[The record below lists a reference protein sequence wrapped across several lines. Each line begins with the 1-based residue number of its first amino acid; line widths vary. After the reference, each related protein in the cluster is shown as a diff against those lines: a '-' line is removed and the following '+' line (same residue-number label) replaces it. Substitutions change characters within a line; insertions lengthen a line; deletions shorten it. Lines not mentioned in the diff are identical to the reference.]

1 MEKMDF
7 KKVYKQFYMPKKVPT
22 IIDVPVFNY
31 IAIEG
36 KGNPNEQDGEYQ
48 EALQLLYAI
57 VFTIK
62 MSKMGKHKL
71 DDYYEY
77 VMPPLEGLWWMPG
90 KEGIDYQ
97 NKQDFHFVSMIAQ
110 PDFVDEEVFVWAC
123 EEVEKK
129 KGLDTSKAKFISMNE
144 GCCVT
149 CMHLGSYD
157 DEPATLDHMHKF
169 ADEMGYEFDLSDERK
184 HHEIY
189 LSDPRKGNP
198 EKLKT
203 VIRVPI
209 RRKDE

>member
-1 MEKMDF
+1 MEKIDF
-7 KKVYKQFYMPKKVPT
+7 KKVYKQFYMPKKIPA

-62 MSKMGKHKL
+62 MSKMGEHKL

-157 DEPATLDHMHKF
+157 DEPATLDQMHKF
-169 ADEMGYEFDLSDERK
+169 ADEMGYEFDLSDERR

-209 RRKDE
+209 RRKR

>member
-62 MSKMGKHKL
+62 MSKMGEHKL

-90 KEGIDYQ
+90 KENIDYQ

-123 EEVEKK
+123 KEVEKK

-157 DEPATLDHMHKF
+157 DEPATLDQMHKF

>member
-1 MEKMDF
+1 MEKIDF
-7 KKVYKQFYMPKKVPT
+7 KKVYKQFYMPKKMPT
-22 IIDVPVFNY
+22 IIDVPTFNY

-62 MSKMGKHKL
+62 MSKMGEHKL

-157 DEPATLDHMHKF
+157 DEPATLDQMHKF

-209 RRKDE
+209 RRKR

>member
-1 MEKMDF
+1 MEKIDF
-7 KKVYKQFYMPKKVPT
+7 KKVYKQFYMPKKIPT
-22 IIDVPVFNY
+22 IIDVPTFNY

-62 MSKMGKHKL
+62 MSKMGEHKL

-157 DEPATLDHMHKF
+157 DEPATLDQMHKF
-169 ADEMGYEFDLSDERK
+169 ADEMGYEFDLSDERR

-209 RRKDE
+209 RRKR

>member
-1 MEKMDF
+1 MEKIDF
-7 KKVYKQFYMPKKVPT
+7 KKVYKQFYMPKKIPT
-22 IIDVPVFNY
+22 IIDVPTFNY

-62 MSKMGKHKL
+62 MSKMGEHKL

-157 DEPATLDHMHKF
+157 DEPATLDQMHKF

-209 RRKDE
+209 RRKR

>member
-1 MEKMDF
+1 MKKIDF
-7 KKVYKQFYMPKKVPT
+7 KKVYKQFYMPKKIPA
-22 IIDVPVFNY
+22 IIDVPTFNY

-157 DEPATLDHMHKF
+157 DEPATLDQMHKF
-169 ADEMGYEFDLSDERK
+169 ADEMGYEFDLSDERR

-209 RRKDE
+209 RRKR

>member
-1 MEKMDF
+1 MEKIDF
-7 KKVYKQFYMPKKVPT
+7 KKVYKQFYMPKKIPA
-22 IIDVPVFNY
+22 IIDVPTFNY

-62 MSKMGKHKL
+62 MSKMGEHKL

-157 DEPATLDHMHKF
+157 DEPATLDQMHKF
-169 ADEMGYEFDLSDERK
+169 ADEMGYEFDLSDERR

-209 RRKDE
+209 RRKR

>member
-31 IAIEG
+31 IAIDG

-62 MSKMGKHKL
+62 MSKMGEHKL

-90 KEGIDYQ
+90 KENIDYQ

-123 EEVEKK
+123 KEVEKK

-157 DEPATLDHMHKF
+157 DEPATLDQMHKF

>member
-1 MEKMDF
+1 MKKIDF
-7 KKVYKQFYMPKKVPT
+7 KKVYKQFYMPKKIPA
-22 IIDVPVFNY
+22 IIDVPTFNY

-62 MSKMGKHKL
+62 MSKMGEHKL

-157 DEPATLDHMHKF
+157 DEPATLDQMHKF
-169 ADEMGYEFDLSDERK
+169 ADEMGYEFDLSDERR

-209 RRKDE
+209 RRKR

>member
-1 MEKMDF
+1 MEKIDF
-7 KKVYKQFYMPKKVPT
+7 KKVYKQFYMPKKIPT
-22 IIDVPVFNY
+22 IIDVPTFNY

-62 MSKMGKHKL
+62 MSKMGEHKL

-90 KEGIDYQ
+90 KESIDYQ

-157 DEPATLDHMHKF
+157 DEPATLDQMHKF

-209 RRKDE
+209 RRKR

>member
-1 MEKMDF
+1 MEKIDF
-7 KKVYKQFYMPKKVPT
+7 KKVYKQFYMPKKIPT
-22 IIDVPVFNY
+22 IIDVPTFNY

-62 MSKMGKHKL
+62 MSKMGEHKL

-90 KEGIDYQ
+90 KESIDYQ

-110 PDFVDEEVFVWAC
+110 PDFVDEKVFVWAC

-157 DEPATLDHMHKF
+157 DEPATLDQMHKF

-198 EKLKT
+198 DKLKT

-209 RRKDE
+209 RRKR

>member
-1 MEKMDF
+1 MEKIDF
-7 KKVYKQFYMPKKVPT
+7 KKVYKQFYMPKKIPA

-62 MSKMGKHKL
+62 MSKMGEHKL

-157 DEPATLDHMHKF
+157 DEPATLDQMHKF
-169 ADEMGYEFDLSDERK
+169 ADEMGYEFDLSDERR

-198 EKLKT
+198 DKLKT

-209 RRKDE
+209 RRKR

>member
-1 MEKMDF
+1 MEKIDF
-7 KKVYKQFYMPKKVPT
+7 KKVYKQFYMPKKIPA
-22 IIDVPVFNY
+22 IIDVPTFNY

-62 MSKMGKHKL
+62 MSKMGEHKL

-123 EEVEKK
+123 KEVEKK

-157 DEPATLDHMHKF
+157 DEPATLDQMHKF
-169 ADEMGYEFDLSDERK
+169 ADEMGYEFDLSDERR

-209 RRKDE
+209 RRKR

>member
-1 MEKMDF
+1 MEKIDF
-7 KKVYKQFYMPKKVPT
+7 KKVYKQFYMPKKIPA

-62 MSKMGKHKL
+62 MSKMGEHKL

-110 PDFVDEEVFVWAC
+110 PDFVDEEVFAWAC

-157 DEPATLDHMHKF
+157 DEPATLDQMHKF
-169 ADEMGYEFDLSDERK
+169 ADEMGYEFDLSDERR

-209 RRKDE
+209 RRKR

>member
-1 MEKMDF
+1 MEKIDF
-7 KKVYKQFYMPKKVPT
+7 KKVYKQFYMPKKIPA
-22 IIDVPVFNY
+22 IIDVPTFNY

-62 MSKMGKHKL
+62 MSKMGEHKL

-110 PDFVDEEVFVWAC
+110 PDFVDEEVFAWAC

-157 DEPATLDHMHKF
+157 DEPATLDQMHKF
-169 ADEMGYEFDLSDERK
+169 ADEMGYEFDLSDERR

-209 RRKDE
+209 RRKR